1 MFARAS
7 FKMGK
12 VDVLEH
18 RKGIWYCNIH
28 IVEGPSQVWEWRR
41 HVDNVPKGI
50 VIGNMKSYVT
60 LSEVCMSGSSYRI
73 EFQSWILLEKMAGCI
88 INQGQSRESAN
99 YWHYITSLS
108 AITFPNYYVCSHL
121 CYSDFSDEEDV
132 VNSGLTRSPGVLS
145 FNRTEIGGLATEEEP
160 SLLLSRGLA
169 ARTKSWEVELVLLL
183 LPQYLSTSSIS
194 QL

>member
-1 MFARAS
+1 MLTMFL
-7 FKMGK
+7 K
-12 VDVLEH
+12 VS
-18 RKGIWYCNIH
+18 RSGIW
-28 IVEGPSQVWEWRR
+28 SLMSLWA
-41 HVDNVPKGI
+41 K
-50 VIGNMKSYVT
+50 YVCPDPAIE
-60 LSEVCMSGSSYRI
+60 SNSSPGSCSG
-73 EFQSWILLEKMAGCI
+73 LEKMAGCI
-88 INQGQSRESAN
+88 FNQGQSRKSAN

-145 FNRTEIGGLATEEEP
+145 FNRTEIGGLATEVVEEEP

-169 ARTKSWEVELVLLL
+169 ARTKSWEVDLVLLL
-183 LPQYLSTSSIS
+183 LPQYLSTSSIP